1 MMTKVLEQK
10 IGEAAEEAK
19 NMRHEFVTLE
29 HILYAVGSIPSVV
42 EILEACGGSVQK
54 LRSDLRTMMAKNIPQ
69 ISQELLSSYGGFPT
83 WQPEFSLACHRL
95 FQRAALQVRNSGKT
109 KINEGQLLV
118 ALFYEQESFAVYA
131 LTSQGITQFDVINY
145 VSHGIEKDVDEIKA
159 QGLPA
164 PEDLE
169 EKESTAADGLGE
181 DEEEKK
187 KSPLESFCTNLN
199 LKAERGEVDPVIG
212 REPTLTRL
220 EQILLRRTKNNPL
233 LIGEP
238 GVGKTAVIEGLA
250 QRIVNKEATPALLGK
265 IIYSLDIGTLLAGT
279 KYRGDFE
286 GRLKAIVKEVKKR
299 KNIILFIDE
308 IHTLVGA
315 GATSGGSMDA
325 SNLLK
330 PALASGELSCIGST
344 THTEYRQ
351 HFEKDRAL
359 NRRFQKIDLK
369 EPSRD
374 EAILILK
381 GLKKKFEDFHE
392 VQISDA
398 AIEASVDLSIKYLQG
413 KLLPDKAI
421 DVMDEASA
429 RLRMDASLG
438 PKTVEPSLIETVISQ
453 MAQVPQVSIST
464 NDRAQL
470 KDLDRKLKALI
481 YGQNDAIDQLV
492 NAIKLNRTGLR
503 AHEKPIGSFLFAGPT
518 GVGKTE
524 VCKQLALVM
533 GIPFVRFDMSEYMEK
548 HTVARLVGAPPGYVG
563 YEEGGLLTEAVNKSP
578 YCVLLLDE
586 LEKAHT
592 DIFNVLLQVM
602 DAGRLTDANG
612 RLADFKNVILVMTSN
627 AGAFELAKGSIGI
640 SSAQSINLNAME
652 ALKKVFSP
660 EFLNRIDAV
669 VNFSHLDS
677 AVIEQI
683 AQKFVDELSMQL
695 QRQNVSLT
703 MTPEALKFLANKG
716 YDRAFGARPMGRTI
730 DQLVKRAIV
739 DDLLFGKLVG
749 GGQIHVSLKN
759 NALDFKIN

>member
-10 IGEAAEEAK
+10 IGEAAEETK

-29 HILYAVGSIPSVV
+29 HILYSICSIPSVV
-42 EILEACGGSVQK
+42 EILEACGGNVQK
-54 LRSDLRTMMAKNIPQ
+54 LRADLRVMMSKNIPQ
-69 ISQELLSSYGGFPT
+69 ISQELLSSYGGFSS

-109 KINEGQLLV
+109 KISEGQLLV
-118 ALFYEQESFAVYA
+118 ALFYEQESFAVYS
-131 LTSQGITQFDVINY
+131 LTSQGITQFDVINF
-145 VSHGIEKDVDEIKA
+145 VSHGIEKDVDEVANKN
-159 QGLPA
+159 LPP
-164 PEDLE
+164 PEEGE
-169 EKESTAADGLGE
+169 ESASLGADGLEE
-181 DEEEKK
+181 DSEEK

-212 REPTLTRL
+212 REATLVRL

-250 QRIVNKEATPALLGK
+250 QRIVNKESTPALLNK

-359 NRRFQKIDLK
+359 NRRFQKVDLK
-369 EPSRD
+369 EPNRD

-381 GLKKKFEDFHE
+381 GLKKKFESFHE

-398 AIEASVDLSIKYLQG
+398 AIESSVDLSIKYLQG

-421 DVMDEASA
+421 DVMDEAAA
-429 RLRMDASLG
+429 RLRMEPAKG
-438 PKTVEPSLIETVISQ
+438 PKTVEPDLIETVIAQ
-453 MAQVPQVSIST
+453 MAQVPQVSVSN

-503 AHEKPIGSFLFAGPT
+503 AGEKPIGTFLFAGPT

-524 VCKQLALVM
+524 VCKQLANIM
-533 GIPFVRFDMSEYMEK
+533 GIPFTRFDMSEYMEK

-563 YEEGGLLTEAVNKSP
+563 YEEGGLLTEAVNKNP

-586 LEKAHT
+586 IEKAHT
-592 DIFNVLLQVM
+592 DIFNILLQVM

-640 SSAQSINLNAME
+640 AATHAANLNAQE

-660 EFLNRIDAV
+660 EFLNRIDAI
-669 VNFSHLDS
+669 VNFSHLTP
-677 AVIEQI
+677 AIIEQI
-683 AQKFVDELSMQL
+683 AQKFIDELSLQL
-695 QRQNVSLT
+695 HKQKVKLSV
-703 MTPEALKFLANKG
+703 TPEALKYLAEKG
-716 YDRAFGARPMGRTI
+716 YDKAYGARPMGRVI
-730 DQLVKRAIV
+730 DQLVKKAIV
-739 DDLLFGKLVG
+739 DDLLFGKLVNG
-749 GGQIHVSLKN
+749 GKILVSLK
-759 NALDFKIN
+759 ADSLDFKIN